1 MDSAADGREMSE
13 PISTERTDAFAD
25 AVRRIDQAVT
35 HLELSARTARGR
47 LTALD
52 GAEAEARRLA
62 GERTRLA
69 VELDRANANARRLD
83 DKAAEVSRR
92 LVEAMEGV
100 KTVLSGS
107 AG

>member
-1 MDSAADGREMSE
+1 MSE
-13 PISTERTDAFAD
+13 PISAEHVDAFAD
-25 AVRRIDQAVT
+25 ASRRIDQAVA
-35 HLELSARTARGR
+35 HLEQSVRAARGR
-47 LTALD
+47 LAALD

-69 VELDRANANARRLD
+69 VELDRATTNARRLD

>member
-1 MDSAADGREMSE
+1 MSE
-13 PISTERTDAFAD
+13 PVSTERTDAFAD
-25 AVRRIDQAVT
+25 AARRIDQAVM
-35 HLELSARTARGR
+35 HLEQSVRAARGR
-47 LTALD
+47 LAALD
-52 GAEAEARRLA
+52 GAEAEARRLSS
-62 GERTRLA
+62 ERTRLA

-107 AG
+107 TG